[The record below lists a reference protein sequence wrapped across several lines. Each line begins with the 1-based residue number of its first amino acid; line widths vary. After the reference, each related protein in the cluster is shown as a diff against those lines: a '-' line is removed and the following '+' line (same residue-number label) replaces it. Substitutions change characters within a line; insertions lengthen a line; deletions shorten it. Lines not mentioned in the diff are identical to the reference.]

1 MTTINDIYEDSDKH
15 VCITHQQLMPC
26 IGEESHLISN
36 WISDVQKIL
45 KLMEKT

>member
-1 MTTINDIYEDSDKH
+1 MTNIDDIYEDSDEY

-26 IGEESHLISN
+26 IGEGNHLISN